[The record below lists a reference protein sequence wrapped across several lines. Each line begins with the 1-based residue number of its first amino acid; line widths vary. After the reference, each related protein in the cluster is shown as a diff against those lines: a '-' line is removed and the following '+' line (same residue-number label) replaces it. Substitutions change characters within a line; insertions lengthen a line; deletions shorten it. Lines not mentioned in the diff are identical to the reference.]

1 MPFYYYMDWSYIIY
15 VLPAL
20 VIALIAQMMVSSAY
34 SKYSKVHSRR
44 GITGAEAAR
53 MILDRNGLTGVR
65 IEHVA
70 GKLTD
75 HYDPRDR
82 VLRLS
87 DGVYR
92 SDSIAAIGIAAHE
105 VGHAIQDARNYLPMK
120 VRGAIVPVTQLG
132 SNLAWPL
139 FLIGLIASWEPLM
152 FAGIVLFGLVVL
164 FQLVTL
170 PVEFNASGRAMRT
183 IDGMG
188 LLSDEE
194 QRGARKVLRAAAMTY
209 VAALL
214 SAIGNLL
221 RLLALAGGRRRN

>member
-44 GITGAEAAR
+44 GITGVEAAR

-221 RLLALAGGRRRN
+221 RLLALAGGRRRD

>member
-221 RLLALAGGRRRN
+221 RLLALAGGRRRD